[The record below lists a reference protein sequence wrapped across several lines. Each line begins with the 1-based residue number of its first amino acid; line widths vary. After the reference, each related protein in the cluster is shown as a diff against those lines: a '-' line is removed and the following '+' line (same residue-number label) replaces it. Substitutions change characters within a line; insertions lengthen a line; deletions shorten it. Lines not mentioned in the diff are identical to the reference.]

1 MIFGPIVGLGLH
13 EFHCPPKFLDAESV
27 RIGEGGTGICKTDF
41 LCRYPEIALTGAKV
55 KIMK

>member
-27 RIGEGGTGICKTDF
+27 RIREGGHGNIQK
-41 LCRYPEIALTGAKV
+41 
-55 KIMK
+55 